1 MNIFE
6 TMTALDY
13 INLAIGIIAVI
24 LGISQCI
31 LKKCIGIAKMDRYTK
46 ESAARFAKVSS
57 IIYILGGIIIAA
69 APIIVNYINS
79 KDFGFSLATE
89 LPNWTIYGFVAVVI
103 ILQFSILRKKD

>member
-46 ESAARFAKVSS
+46 ESAARFTKVSS

-69 APIIVNYINS
+69 ATIIVNYINS
-79 KDFGFSLATE
+79 KDLGFSLATE

>member
-13 INLAIGIIAVI
+13 INLAIGIMAVI
-24 LGISQCI
+24 LGILQCI
-31 LKKCIGIAKMDRYTK
+31 LKKCIGIGKIDRYSK
-46 ESAARFAKVSS
+46 ESAARFAKISS
-57 IIYILGGIIIAA
+57 VIYILGGIIIAA

-79 KDFGFSLATE
+79 NDFGFSLATG
-89 LPNWTIYGFVAVVI
+89 LSSWTIYGFVAVII